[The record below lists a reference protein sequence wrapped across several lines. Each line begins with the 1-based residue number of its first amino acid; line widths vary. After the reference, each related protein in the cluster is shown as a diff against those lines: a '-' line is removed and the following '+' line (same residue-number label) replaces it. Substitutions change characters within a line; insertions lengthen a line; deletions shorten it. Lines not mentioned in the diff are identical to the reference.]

1 MKGQN
6 MKIAIASDHAG
17 YNLKEEIKKHLA
29 EKNIEFIDYGTNSC
43 DSVDYP
49 DFAYPAATSVR
60 DHQTDFGILVCYTGI
75 GMSITANKVR
85 GIRAAL
91 VENLD
96 AAKLT
101 REHNNA
107 NVLCLSAK
115 DLSLDGALKI
125 VDTFLNTTFLGG
137 RHERRVNKI
146 MEIEQDEK

>member
-1 MKGQN
+1 MKGRN

-49 DFAYPAATSVR
+49 YFAYPAATSVR

-115 DLSLDGALKI
+115 DLSLDVALEI

-146 MEIEQDEK
+146 MEIEQNEK

>member
-1 MKGQN
+1 

-17 YNLKEEIKKHLA
+17 YNLKEEIKKHLT

-43 DSVDYP
+43 ESVDYP
-49 DFAYPAATSVR
+49 DFAYPASIAVR
-60 DHQTDFGILVCYTGI
+60 DHHADFGILVCYTGI
-75 GMSITANKVR
+75 GMSIASNKVR

-91 VENLD
+91 AENID
-96 AAKLT
+96 VAKLT

-115 DLSLDGALKI
+115 DLKTEIALKI
-125 VDTFLNTTFLGG
+125 VDTFLNTSFLGG

-146 MEIEQDEK
+146 MEIEQNER

>member
-1 MKGQN
+1 

-29 EKNIEFIDYGTNSC
+29 SMKIETIDYGTNSL

-49 DFAYPAATSVR
+49 DYAYPASVSVR
-60 DHQTDFGILVCYTGI
+60 DKKVDFGILVCYTGI

-91 VENLD
+91 VSNIE
-96 AAKLT
+96 ASKLT

-107 NVLCLSAK
+107 NVLCLGAK
-115 DLSLDGALKI
+115 DLSVDNALAI
-125 VDTFLNTTFLGG
+125 VDAFITTSFMGG

-146 MEIEQDEK
+146 MEIEQNER